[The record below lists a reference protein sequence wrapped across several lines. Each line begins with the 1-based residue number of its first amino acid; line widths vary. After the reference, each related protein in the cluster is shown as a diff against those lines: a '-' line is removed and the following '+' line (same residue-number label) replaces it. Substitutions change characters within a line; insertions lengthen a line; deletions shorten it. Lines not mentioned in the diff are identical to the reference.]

1 MTAIRRKAIE
11 GFQVGDTINISR
23 TFSEKDVIRFA
34 EVTQDYNPIHFDDRY
49 ASVKRF
55 EGRICHGL
63 LVAGLLTEIGGQIG
77 WLASNMHFQ
86 YKKPVYFQDTI
97 TCYFTITQIDERGR
111 ARADV
116 IYKNQNGITVIEAYL
131 TGILPGR
138 DEKKVL
144 RQMLDEGDPTN
155 RANKMLG
162 GINDNEK

>member
-1 MTAIRRKAIE
+1 MTSIRRKAIE
-11 GFQVGDTINISR
+11 GFQVGDTFSISR

-49 ASVKRF
+49 AAVKRF

-63 LVAGLLTEIGGQIG
+63 LAASLLTEIGGQIG

-97 TCYFTITQIDERGR
+97 TCYFTITQIDERGL

-116 IYKNQNGITVIEAYL
+116 IYKNQNGVTVIEAYL

-138 DEKKVL
+138 DEKNVL

-155 RANKMLG
+155 RVGK
-162 GINDNEK
+162 DNQTK